1 MLPKLGYNLLQMLDL
16 RGRVL
21 LKAGSIKGR
30 TRGIFEGFLAEIAHQ
45 RAACIEVGLVD
56 NVVEGAPC
64 KVTEQYCLT
73 VCPLVH
79 AADEVG

>member
-16 RGRVL
+16 CRSFL
-21 LKAGSIKGR
+21 FKLCSIKVG
-30 TRGIFEGFLAEIAHQ
+30 TRGVFEGFFTEIAHQ
-45 RAACIEVGLVD
+45 RAACIEVGLID

-73 VCPLVH
+73 VCPLSH